1 LRAYERICSSA
12 FCLFFIGG
20 SMQDKNLRCR
30 LRRSILALSACL
42 GLFQSA
48 NGAVNEIV
56 MNGSHHIEIQLD
68 GLSSSESFRKDQRDF
83 TKLQLLGAET
93 YAGKLFKVGNPDLPV
108 MRFITSSYPQ
118 VETSP
123 SMSSLQSLKNLPS
136 PVLPPRIKTKDVE
149 AQWVFDE
156 ASYQQNDY
164 YPSDLYSVEEM
175 PSIRGQQRYM
185 VTIHP
190 ARWNRV
196 TNEIRLQLNWRIS
209 WEDVPVTDEASGFA
223 FVVGRDFQSDLNLRT
238 YMDHK
243 RSLGYQVHQINMS
256 DQLTTADQVRAEL
269 QNIYNNSET
278 GLRHVLIV
286 GDIEHVP
293 SHRSSIIAGVTDH
306 YYAAID
312 TDDYMSD
319 IGGPDVSVGRLSAG
333 DSNQL
338 ETIISKHMRY
348 ENGAFQN
355 EQWLESIAFI
365 ATDDRY
371 QVAEASHNYAIE
383 TYTKNRQYKG
393 IFPAANQQGGD
404 QLYAITHSVSDQK
417 VHEAMDLGRTIINY
431 SGHGSKTSWAGP
443 NVSQANVRAMTDRDA
458 LPFVISNACI
468 TADFRVS
475 ESFGET
481 WQRHD
486 AGSIV
491 FWGSM
496 DSSYWDEDDILERAM
511 YDRIFAQNQ
520 LRFDDVTTYALEAVW
535 RHYGGAGKSKYY
547 WETYHILGDA
557 SQYLRSMKPSE
568 VSIEA
573 SEVIALGSDRL
584 EVTVMDARSQPIAN
598 IQVGATAPS
607 GLMLSAITDER
618 GLAEFTLA
626 ENLNMPETI
635 SFRASTPNGRLAQSE
650 SRVVPMDTPF
660 ITIEKLMPQGRDE
673 QTLQPRESTQLD
685 LVLKNVGRRSTS
697 GVSIA
702 ATVIAGAATL
712 TASHAEAGA
721 LGASSTSEVMS
732 SIALSVSESA
742 QPFEMITLRLDWST
756 SEGQSGRSFQSFTV
770 KRAAFLVESVVIEGA
785 EGAARGRES
794 SFEVTIKNI
803 GNMAFNQLI
812 LTPSSDHPCVAA
824 ISGQGVVDG
833 LQRGAQATVDGF
845 TVIVSQS
852 CPNGTVM
859 PIKIQGTYD
868 GLMGELRQVDQNS
881 LIAGM
886 LITGG
891 SSENFDVAV
900 PDNAAGVEATLNIE
914 RAVQIIDIGVS
925 VEIEHTYIGD
935 LSVDLV
941 SPEGQ
946 VISLHQRAGSGAD
959 NLIKIY
965 GMNGESVPELSQ
977 LLQTEG
983 QGTWT
988 LRVED
993 HASSDLGRILGFGV
1007 EIKGYWAD

>member
-1 LRAYERICSSA
+1 
-12 FCLFFIGG
+12 
-20 SMQDKNLRCR
+20 MQDKNLRCR
-30 LRRSILALSACL
+30 VRRSILALSVCL

-56 MNGSHHIEIQLD
+56 MNGEHHIEVQLD

-93 YAGKLFKVGNPDLPV
+93 YSGKLFKVGYPDLPV
-108 MRFITSSYPQ
+108 MRFITTSYPQ

-123 SMSSLQSLKNLPS
+123 SMSSVQSLKSLPS
-136 PVLPPRIKTKDVE
+136 PVLPPRLKTRDVE
-149 AQWVFDE
+149 AQWVFNE

-175 PSIRGQQRYM
+175 PSVRGQQRYM

-190 ARWNRV
+190 ARWNQV

-209 WEDVPVTDEASGFA
+209 WEDVPVTDGASGFA
-223 FVVGRDFQSDLNLRT
+223 FVVGRDFQNDANLLS
-238 YMDHK
+238 YMDQK
-243 RSLGYQVHQINMS
+243 RRLGYQVHQINMS
-256 DQLTTADQVRAEL
+256 DQLTTPDQVRAEL
-269 QNIYNNSET
+269 QNIYHNSET
-278 GLRHVLIV
+278 GLRHVLLV
-286 GDIEHVP
+286 GDVEQVP
-293 SHRSSIIAGVTDH
+293 SHRSTIISGVTDH

-312 TDDYMSD
+312 TEDYMSD
-319 IGGPDVSVGRLSAG
+319 IGGPDVSVGRLSAR
-333 DSNQL
+333 DASQL

-348 ENGAFQN
+348 ESGAFQN

-383 TYTKNRQYKG
+383 TYTKSRQYKG

-431 SGHGSKTSWAGP
+431 SGHGSTTSWAGP

-496 DSSYWDEDDILERAM
+496 DSSFWDEDDILERAM
-511 YDRIFAQNQ
+511 YDQIFGQNQ
-520 LRFDDVTTYALEAVW
+520 LRFEDVTTYALEAVW

-557 SQYLRSMKPSE
+557 SQYLRSIKPGE
-568 VSIEA
+568 VSIA
-573 SEVIALGSDRL
+573 SPEVIALGSDRL

-598 IQVGATAPS
+598 VQVGATAPS
-607 GLMLSAITDER
+607 GLRLSAVTDER

-635 SFRASTPNGRLAQSE
+635 SFHTSTPNGRLAQSE
-650 SRVVPMDTPF
+650 SRVVAMDTPF
-660 ITIEKLMPQGRDE
+660 ITIERLMPQGRNE
-673 QTLQPRESTQLD
+673 QTLQPRENTQLD
-685 LVLKNVGRRSTS
+685 LVLKNVGRQATS
-697 GVSIA
+697 GVSVD

-712 TASHAEAGA
+712 SSSHIETGA
-721 LGASSTSEVMS
+721 LGSSSTTEVMS
-732 SIALSVSESA
+732 SLALSVSESA
-742 QPFEMITLRLDWST
+742 EAFEIVTVRLDWST
-756 SEGQSGRSFQSFTV
+756 AEGQSGRSFQSFTV
-770 KRAAFLVESVVIEGA
+770 KRAAFMVESVVIEGA

-794 SFEVTIKNI
+794 SFQVAIKNI
-803 GNMAFNQLI
+803 GNMPFTQLT
-812 LTPSSDHPCVAA
+812 LTPRSDHPCVAA
-824 ISGQGVVDG
+824 ITGQGVVDG
-833 LQRGAQATVDGF
+833 LQRGAQTWVDGF
-845 TVIVSQS
+845 TVSVSES

-859 PIKIQGTYD
+859 PIEIEGTYD
-868 GLMGELRQVDQNS
+868 GLTGELRQADQNS
-881 LIAGM
+881 LVAGM
-886 LITGG
+886 LITDG
-891 SSENFDVAV
+891 STENFDMAV
-900 PDNAAGVEATLNIE
+900 PDNAAGVEATLNIA
-914 RAVQIIDIGVS
+914 RAVQITDIGIS
-925 VEIEHTYIGD
+925 VNIEHTYIGD
-935 LSVDLV
+935 LTVDLV
-941 SPEGQ
+941 SPAGQ
-946 VISLHQRAGSGAD
+946 VISLHQRAGSGTD
-959 NLIKIY
+959 NIVKTY
-965 GMNGESVPELSQ
+965 GMSGQTLPELSQ
-977 LLQTEG
+977 LSQTAG

-988 LRVED
+988 LRVAD
-993 HASSDLGRILGFGV
+993 HASSDLGRILEFGV
-1007 EIKGYWAD
+1007 AIKGYWAD